1 MSPKNKRS
9 KVVAVKVV
17 MIILITV
24 MIQLWKFIESVRK
37 IKIRKVRY
45 FSR

>member
-1 MSPKNKRS
+1 MSPKIKRS

-24 MIQLWKFIESVRK
+24 MIQSWKYIESVRK

-45 FSR
+45 FSH